1 MSAPEGPALLEVE
14 GVGKHFRGVVALD
27 AVSMTAQDGEI
38 VGIIGPNG
46 AGKTTLF
53 NVVAGTFA
61 PSSGRVVFGG
71 KDITKMPPHR
81 RCRLGIGRTFQM
93 IQPFPSL
100 TAVDNL
106 AVAASAAGAGRRRS
120 RERATQMLRD
130 LDMTAL
136 TNRRGADLNA
146 VEGKRLELARA
157 LCTDP
162 RLVLLDEIF
171 SGLNDEEVNGLA
183 ATVRRLPAQGVTVIL
198 IEHNMSAIRLISDR
212 VVAISAGNVIAQ
224 GDPDV
229 VLHHPS
235 VLETYLGV
243 ATSA

>member
-1 MSAPEGPALLEVE
+1 MSSPVGSPLLQVE
-14 GVGKHFRGVVALD
+14 GVGKRFRGVVALD
-27 AVSMTAQDGEI
+27 SVSMSAREGET

-61 PSSGRVVFGG
+61 PSSGRVVFRG
-71 KDITKMPPHR
+71 KDVTTLPPHR

-93 IQPFPSL
+93 IQPFASL
-100 TAVDNL
+100 TTIDNL
-106 AVAASAAGAGRRRS
+106 AVAASAVGAGRGRS
-120 RERATQMLRD
+120 RERAAQVLD
-130 LDMTAL
+130 ELDMTGLAL
-136 TNRRGADLNA
+136 RLGADLNA

-171 SGLNDEEVNGLA
+171 SGLNDEEVADLA
-183 ATVRRLPAQGVTVIL
+183 TTVHGLPAKGVSVIL

-212 VVAISAGNVIAQ
+212 VVAISAGNVIAD
-224 GDPDV
+224 GGPDE
-229 VLHHPS
+229 VLNHPS
-235 VLETYLGV
+235 VLETYLGT
-243 ATSA
+243 AASA